1 MGPASVIIL
10 CIFLAVVAAAIFY
23 VLISRAQATR
33 LGLPPPPLTSYIPFW
48 PEPSNSLP
56 YANNTSSSSGG
67 IKGWFGKFKKNNN
80 RTAAGAYEPSGA
92 NANAA
97 RSRGFGPLDPDE
109 AWDARVGQE
118 ADGYGPAYYEETE
131 MQPSRHNNLGDDTS
145 YGGRSYQM
153 NLATN
158 PGNSQPGTGTGTSN
172 PFADPEEER
181 GRRRSRSPGPAANK
195 GLSVSAPQNPFDDAA
210 ADHTNVSMR
219 GVSPRPIEGTGASK
233 PSGHNNGEPETPVER
248 RSIFREDV

>member
-1 MGPASVIIL
+1 MGPASVIVL
-10 CIFLAVVAAAIFY
+10 CVFLAVVAAAIFY
-23 VLISRAQATR
+23 ILITRIQATK
-33 LGLPPPPLTSYIPFW
+33 LGLPPPPITSYIPFW

-109 AWDARVGQE
+109 AWDARVGHE
-118 ADGYGPAYYEETE
+118 ADGYGPTYYEETE
-131 MQPSRHNNLGDDTS
+131 MQPPRHNNLGDDTS
-145 YGGRSYQM
+145 YGGSSYQM
-153 NLATN
+153 NPATN
-158 PGNSQPGTGTGTSN
+158 SGNAGTSN
-172 PFADPEEER
+172 PFADPDEER
-181 GRRRSRSPGPAANK
+181 GRKRSRSPGPAANK
-195 GLSVSAPQNPFDDAA
+195 GLSAPASQNPFDDAA
-210 ADHTNVSMR
+210 ADQSNVSLR

-233 PSGHNNGEPETPVER
+233 PSGHNNGEHESHAER